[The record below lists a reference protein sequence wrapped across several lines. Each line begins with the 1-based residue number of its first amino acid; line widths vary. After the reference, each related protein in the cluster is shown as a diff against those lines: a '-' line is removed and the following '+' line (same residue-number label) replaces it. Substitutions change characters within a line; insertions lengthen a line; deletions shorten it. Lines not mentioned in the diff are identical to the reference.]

1 MDGEAVLYIGDIT
14 EKLGDK
20 DGTCPWK
27 KKGGGALLLICGF
40 VTIRG
45 LGEYDG
51 ACPVSFWGTGADVN
65 GGNASGGCK
74 FDPVFSNQNHIKT
87 ISRLV
92 NKLQ

>member
-1 MDGEAVLYIGDIT
+1 VGGGAVLYVGDVT

-20 DGTCPWK
+20 DGTCPWEI
-27 KKGGGALLLICGF
+27 KGGGALLCGF

-51 ACPVSFWGTGADVN
+51 TCPVIVWGTGAEVS

-74 FDPVFSNQNHIKT
+74 FDPVFLNQNHIKT

-92 NKLQ
+92 NNLQ